1 LRQGPAT
8 SPHTLRPSSP
18 PGAFHAALTRAAHT
32 CACTMAP
39 QPGKQAMGDFQN
51 EVFWRQGIARVEF
64 SGDLGGVAF
73 HPHVDA
79 SSPCS
84 ALSGLPVRHGPHQRT
99 VLDQAAKPGRRPP
112 LETASPDQS
121 LNVSLSAG
129 DDGMA
134 DFTIRVK
141 NTLQFSNCE
150 APHIPTSRQY
160 EEVLIVALR
169 GYLLTITEH
178 RADGGLGSR
187 IYAQRAIDLPAV
199 SIFTILPELPSHV
212 RDGSFFPALG
222 TVAILAARPGER
234 RRLRAVGTDR
244 NSGQCHGWIF
254 DAIQETGP
262 GSIRS

>member
-1 LRQGPAT
+1 
-8 SPHTLRPSSP
+8 
-18 PGAFHAALTRAAHT
+18 
-32 CACTMAP
+32 MAP

-150 APHIPTSRQY
+150 APHIPTSRPY

-187 IYAQRAIDLPAV
+187 IYAQRAIDLPALDPPSPV
-199 SIFTILPELPSHV
+199 VAAPDLAHQEPTGDGAAGDDDGPQMPDFGPRGFRRVRPNIRDYSWFSANIL
-212 RDGSFFPALG
+212 FPQTDEAAGRNMIVQRLG
-222 TVAILAARPGER
+222 WRWYCSGVAEPG
-234 RRLRAVGTDR
+234 AKFHSNQISSAG
-244 NSGQCHGWIF
+244 
-254 DAIQETGP
+254 
-262 GSIRS
+262 